1 MYLYIKFRYD
11 IYSDK
16 SDPEYYFINFY
27 VIEQKTF
34 SHPSFS
40 NLLYKYKN
48 L

>member
-1 MYLYIKFRYD
+1 MYLYIKFRFY
-11 IYSDK
+11 IYSLTDQTQN
-16 SDPEYYFINFY
+16 INFY

-34 SHPSFS
+34 RNPSFS